1 MRGFINGVA
10 LGWEMVWTITV
21 RLDVGAMPSKV
32 ESNLM
37 LSEIKAAERRYDIL
51 FV

>member
-1 MRGFINGVA
+1 MGLINRVT
-10 LGWEMVWTITV
+10 LGWEIVWTITV

-37 LSEIKAAERRYDIL
+37 LSEIRAAERRYDDL